1 MANFRKVK
9 GGGSL
14 PEGDWRRV
22 TELQTVVGVQYRKSN
37 AVEFAK
43 YAFRAHERGE
53 PFGLIAE
60 REPSN
65 PHDRHAV
72 KIIGW
77 YEGKSTFLGRRV
89 PINLHVGYVD
99 ADTSGRTAEKFP
111 DVPLAAEF
119 YSLYKGRLG
128 YIDISFFLVGPK
140 DAAATSARSRGLI
153 EAISDELVIL
163 IYAAKSDNKLGRFEH
178 DILGKYAELRAQDL
192 RMSLDRDEIAEMRR
206 WCKAQEP
213 GSEDVEAAMFRLAE
227 RPQADSE
234 GLWEMIEIV
243 LTIDGKV
250 TKGEKAAA
258 LELTGYIEQAFGWNP
273 LEGVRRPT

>member
-9 GGGSL
+9 GGGVL
-14 PEGDWRRV
+14 PSGDWRRV
-22 TELQTVVGVQYRKSN
+22 TELQTVVGLHYRKPN

-43 YAFRAHERGE
+43 AAFRAHENGE
-53 PFGLIAE
+53 PFGLVAE

-77 YEGKSTFLGRRV
+77 GQGRSAIFGRRI
-89 PINLHVGYVD
+89 PLSLHIGYVD
-99 ADTSGRTAEKFP
+99 ADTSGNIAARVP

-119 YSLYKGRLG
+119 YSLYEGRG
-128 YIDISFFLVGPK
+128 GFIDVGFFLSVPVGL
-140 DAAATSARSRGLI
+140 AGNTVRSRRLI
-153 EAISDELVIL
+153 EAISDELIVL

-178 DILGKYAELRAQDL
+178 DILSKYAELRAQDL
-192 RMSLDRDEIAEMRR
+192 RISLDDKEIAEMRR
-206 WCKAQEP
+206 WCKAQDP
-213 GSEDVEAAMFRLAE
+213 GSEDAEAAIMRLAE
-227 RPQADSE
+227 RPQADAE

-258 LELTGYIEQAFGWNP
+258 MELAGYVGQAFGW
-273 LEGVRRPT
+273 RPM